1 MDVESPDSTSGGTDR
16 AAVAVANGA
25 GAAGAP
31 AAVRQDERLVKV
43 SWLTKLMQRPEL
55 GALMGAIAIFII
67 FAGFDA
73 TPSHLW
79 LSQTGV
85 AAWSQQAAFFGIMA
99 VPVGLLMIG
108 GEFDLSAGVMT
119 GATALVMALLI
130 GHLHWNAWL
139 AILGT
144 LVFATLI
151 GLLNGFVVTK
161 SKLPSFIVTLATFF
175 VLRGVSIGGVLLVNS
190 GSTQVTL
197 TGTHFPGL
205 AVAKDIFG
213 STFGSSASLTS
224 GYQTAV
230 LWFIAVTVIGS
241 WVLSKTTFGNW
252 IYAVGGDANAAR
264 NTGVPVA
271 RTKIVLFLST
281 ALAAALVGII
291 SFTQASS
298 AVSEQGV
305 GYEFYYI
312 IAAVVGGCL
321 LTGGYG
327 SAVGAA
333 LGACIIGMA
342 FQGVIYAGWDSSWDF
357 AFLGIV
363 LFLAVLVNTLVYRR
377 AQTARR

>member
-1 MDVESPDSTSGGTDR
+1 MAIKPQDSGGADR
-16 AAVAVANGA
+16 TAVAVTDGTAAG
-25 GAAGAP
+25 GAAP
-31 AAVRQDERLVKV
+31 VRKDERLVQV
-43 SWLTKLMQRPEL
+43 SRVTRLMQRPEL
-55 GALMGAIAIFII
+55 GALMGVVAIFLI
-67 FAGFDA
+67 FGGFDA
-73 TPSHLW
+73 TPAHLW
-79 LSQTGV
+79 FTQTGL

-119 GATALVMALLI
+119 GATAIVMALLV
-130 GHLHWNAWL
+130 GHAHWNAWL
-139 AILGT
+139 AIVGT
-144 LVFATLI
+144 LVFAALI
-151 GLLNGFVVTK
+151 GLLNGFVVVK
-161 SKLPSFIVTLATFF
+161 SRLPSFIVTLATFF
-175 VLRGVSIGGVLLVNS
+175 IVRGVDIGGVLLVNS
-190 GSTQVTL
+190 GSTQVSL
-197 TGTHFPGL
+197 TGTSFPGL
-205 AVAKDIFG
+205 ASAKDVFG
-213 STFGSSASLTS
+213 STFASSSSLPS

-230 LWFIAVTVIGS
+230 LWFIAVTVVGA
-241 WVLSKTTFGNW
+241 WLLGRTTFGNW

-271 RTKIVLFLST
+271 RTKILLFLST
-281 ALAAALVGII
+281 SLAAGLVGII
-291 SFTQASS
+291 SFTQANS

-357 AFLGIV
+357 AFLGLV
-363 LFLAVLVNTLVYRR
+363 LFLAVLVNTFVYRR

>member
-1 MDVESPDSTSGGTDR
+1 MAITPQDSGGADR
-16 AAVAVANGA
+16 TAVAVTDGTAAG
-25 GAAGAP
+25 GAAP
-31 AAVRQDERLVKV
+31 VRKDERLVHV
-43 SWLTKLMQRPEL
+43 SRLTKLMQRPEL
-55 GALMGAIAIFII
+55 GALMGVIAIFVI

-73 TPSHLW
+73 TANHLW

-119 GATALVMALLI
+119 GVTALVMALLI

-139 AILGT
+139 AIVGT
-144 LVFATLI
+144 LVFAALI

-161 SKLPSFIVTLATFF
+161 SRLPSFIVTLATFF
-175 VLRGVSIGGVLLVNS
+175 VLRGVSIGGVLLVNH
-190 GSTQVTL
+190 GSSQVSL
-197 TGTHFPGL
+197 VGTSFPGL
-205 AVAKDIFG
+205 AAAKDVFG
-213 STFGSSASLTS
+213 STFGSSSSVPS

-230 LWFIAVTVIGS
+230 LWFIAVTVVGA
-241 WVLSKTTFGNW
+241 WVLGRTTFGNW
-252 IYAVGGDANAAR
+252 IFAVGGDANAAR

-271 RTKIVLFLST
+271 RTKILLFVST
-281 ALAAALVGII
+281 SLAAGLVGII

-327 SAVGAA
+327 SAIGAA

-357 AFLGIV
+357 DFLGIV
-363 LFLAVLVNTLVYRR
+363 LFLAVLVNTFVYRR